1 MAHLPAD
8 VTAAAQVALR
18 WAVQRGTVALPKS
31 VQAARVVENASIF
44 DFELDA
50 ADMAAV
56 AALDKDF
63 HFLRPFDWCALVADA
78 VRLTRGRYGIPLF
91 GHC

>member
-1 MAHLPAD
+1 
-8 VTAAAQVALR
+8 VALR

-31 VQAARVVENASIF
+31 VNPGRVVENASIF

-50 ADMAAV
+50 SDIATI

-63 HFLRPFDWCALVADA
+63 HFLRPFDWHG
-78 VRLTRGRYGIPLF
+78 VRIASRLNE
-91 GHC
+91 